1 MKNFVKFFV
10 GGLISLL
17 LVVLLSCGE
26 DAGLGSTVDTEAPKL
41 SISYPPAAAYVR
53 GEFVFAGTCSDDKG
67 VTRVEVNV
75 KNLDTGKTYDT
86 VLAKIENSLT
96 WSININKQTASGFE
110 LSDGKYMLEVTAY
123 DKSGRSSGTS
133 SRQFDIDN
141 TPPVFVITKPGV
153 NRKVYLSENSIS
165 KYGSLFS
172 IEGTIADDHSIASMD
187 VTIYDKDGNPV
198 ASEPY
203 SEKEISTTG
212 GTSVTIARF
221 IENGVDASNL
231 RYNEIYSVGDAD
243 ASGNK
248 VYSCTV
254 TVADSTKEYKNP
266 GDNGTEGGNSTS
278 VVYLYD
284 DVYDEYMSAKK
295 GAGLS
300 ANDFRSVLNGTA
312 TNESLSG
319 KGIATD
325 VTVEKVLAALK
336 NFAKDTTNIED
347 NSLSFSLNPNADP
360 TYNISGFNLNYNEAG
375 TAIAAG
381 TNKAMGEQP
390 LTVIVSQGLDNVPIV
405 PKSLKIYI
413 KKIIEA
419 DKAHITKNA
428 LNKSISDLVTK
439 VSELEIDLANAS
451 ESLDTEKQKEA
462 EAQLSVIDGW
472 NLLLDNSEDNSPS
485 EATYTL
491 SLTLPA
497 NNYIEANAYY
507 AIVVTGNDKDGIKL
521 SQTKNFGFMGTISAV
536 PPSASFLSPADNQF
550 FANSKAETLSFTG
563 TATENNAGM
572 TLRKITAILTASDES
587 TGKEVDGK
595 VEVTIEGNSDKIWG
609 NVPGLSCYYDEAE
622 KTNKWTFT
630 PALCNGYDTLKA
642 EDEGLQYA
650 YKATIKVTGT
660 GELTTETSRSI
671 KIDTKKPVVAITSVT
686 PVVSGK
692 EYFGEDSQY
701 KDYTFIN
708 STISIQGSITENNLS
723 SVTYDVRASADLN
736 ADLSDEKYSILAGLK
751 EFSEKNGEIVVNG
764 DLGRI
769 SSIEQKF
776 HTDLITNYLI
786 ASKQISKD
794 QPVKARIVLRA
805 KDLVGNVGEYNSS
818 ESNEGKDFFVYQETD
833 RPKVTLGNSE
843 LSYKVGDA
851 TKSLLVD
858 EKDENKDNINY
869 EHNLFGTTNNNK
881 LSLSFTDDDSVVE
894 YDIFIAKNGEDFAK
908 DEKGNEKP
916 NYIATPNKTSASVN
930 FVLPEE
936 EGVYKVKVVA
946 RDFIRSDTKTDAT
959 QVYGV
964 QVIGPFYIAVDSG
977 APTLNLSNPQ
987 NGGFVSRANGVDEG
1001 VKGTVTKREGTTISG
1016 FIYAANDTTKKH
1028 LIELTDVKINDKL
1041 VNGVYEWTGKISEMP
1056 ATGDNFK
1063 FEINAKDVYE
1073 QSSTIIVNLGI
1084 DEKAPTVKVT
1094 LDEDENFTKNKQ
1106 ILETNSN
1113 YSVKAG
1119 KKRYLVNGT
1128 WGDSYTDDNNAE
1140 VKGTGTKDLYY
1151 AVATTVDASGEPVW
1165 GEAQKVAGT
1174 AESTA
1179 ETSFNIYLELTNIEG
1194 SNFAYKVWGK
1204 DKAGNESKPN
1214 EADGTL
1220 VKGITV
1226 DLSVP
1231 TIEKTSGA
1239 VPQYIKKDGT
1249 LTISG
1254 QAEDSYGLKEI
1265 TAKVKLNGAYIAIGE
1280 NGYTENGCTFTPVIA
1295 EDKKSG
1301 TFTIQLVADD
1311 ENNGAWTFEIY
1322 AVDLADRKSGTLNY
1336 NTVVDTKK
1344 PVWNAD
1350 SFQVN
1355 KTAYVSGTNHTWYK
1369 ASSLP
1374 FAGAYTEAG
1383 SGIEHVDYTVI
1394 KAGETTGTTETFGTT
1409 KVTDA
1414 SGNFTGEESFSAN
1427 LGEFE
1432 RKVDA
1437 SGTVPNIVEFV
1448 AVDKA
1453 GNESEKITVQIY
1465 IDTEAPSLESHLTG
1479 SQYSNQTTPFEF
1491 TGTASDDSSGIAG
1504 VELKVYED
1512 GNPVAIPDPNDPDNR
1527 EKDAIKAIGTGA
1539 AGEND
1544 YSSWAATI
1552 PVTRLQVLASKP
1564 HSVKATVTDVAGN
1577 KTTLTIFK
1585 INVDKDKPT
1594 ISNISF
1600 TNTSEKYSVYQTEET
1615 VTGSTEKIATY
1626 YMHNNDG
1633 NKFSIYGSIMDQTS
1647 GIKKI
1652 ELLEGTVSIIPESV
1666 ASLPITNI
1674 DFAGREGSANLTL
1687 KATDNAGNVTEFPLV
1702 VVFDNTPPMGI
1713 HAIDKS
1719 NKDIFFRISDLN
1731 NWKWD
1736 GTEGEI
1742 ENWDAS
1748 LDEDIGGKYSP
1759 TSYGKN
1765 QTVRVRGNI
1774 SDKESGV
1781 DMIYYKVISAGTD
1794 EMAQADA
1801 TVDGKLVKGLVN
1813 IAKEFLENYK
1823 NDNNGYFRANK
1834 IEEKRITYTS
1844 IGEADKV
1851 YDTNGNLVVLRGTD
1865 ETKNDGTDT
1874 IFEGLVKNFG
1884 ACHGQES
1891 VNDSPKHYATVTTN
1905 YDNSFTGF
1913 KDGYNYLILV
1923 AVDNV
1928 GNASLDTVNVVYGDT
1943 TTQYN
1948 NFSLNVDTVTPEL
1961 QSKQSG
1967 QLLTNGSD
1975 DLPLNGT
1982 FTDNFAGVKTI
1993 VLDLINTS
2001 TKNTVKTFTLDSSSE
2016 SSDPDNPNKGFF
2028 TTSGTWGKTISQN
2041 DLTALDTAVYSVKA
2055 TVTDRAGNQ
2064 WPQNIFTIQKDA
2076 TPPEITNVKLTQQSS
2091 TYKIYK
2097 PNENVDEYYVNPSD
2111 GKFTIE
2117 GGATDNYGI
2126 KKIELVIPGY
2136 SGTITPVEDKG
2147 SFEFKEL
2154 DLSTLTGD
2162 EVTVT
2167 LKVTDT
2173 AGNTLATDKTI
2184 KLVFDKTSPSWNAD
2198 EFKINERAFDSGT
2211 DAKNWFKDSL
2221 LTFAG
2226 SYTEAGAGIEKV
2238 IYEITKAGGE
2248 GTLPQG
2254 SFATTALTGT
2264 DAGKE
2269 TFTSNLS
2276 GFVQKT
2282 GDTGDDYN
2290 IVKLWA
2296 VDKVGNKN
2304 STPMEFLIYIDT
2316 EAPKVTSNNSEILYT
2331 NGEGKLK
2338 KITGTVTDN
2347 AAGISSVKLS
2357 ANGKELTEDSTTNG
2371 TLSITKTDSKNWTWE
2386 AEVNGEVFKESNG
2399 KVKDGNLTISAI
2411 VVDTSGNDRSVAVAN
2426 IIVDGTN
2433 PTVTLTALTDANP
2446 DDTSGTHI
2454 NGKISLKGTISDG
2467 NVLPATAI
2475 TGIQY
2480 VAAPLDNS
2488 NKPKKFAD
2496 LIDTE
2501 KNALSWTTLTETSKG
2516 EMSELAFDGN
2526 YTFTVSGFDTTKLTD
2541 ETTYYLRAVAT
2552 DWAKNEGLSNVQ
2564 TVIVSQDSDRP
2575 MVKITNLNYSKTLE
2589 KYLLKYGTNSQV
2601 TGRITDDDSELK
2613 TDDDP
2618 NASKVIKT
2626 FIVSETEYTGTGAE
2640 PTNLLGDA
2648 TAVAK
2653 VLSSGEFTISPS
2665 NPEDGVKTFYIYI
2678 EDKGGKKYW
2687 TTYTSVPQTTTND
2700 NLQNPKIYING
2711 ARPTKKVTE
2720 NETVIDESVNS
2731 SVFSYLS
2738 DSKQP
2743 VGVEGKI
2750 VAYNDDTDK
2759 TVAKDS
2765 ENEDFSFDKTNS
2777 VMNTSL
2783 IIGGSKRKFAKF
2795 RFKGNDSSGVA
2806 GIYVQFSYTEGTTEK
2821 VIKLGGTDDSP
2832 LTKLSTATKIGD
2844 ETISGCVVDVGTDK
2858 GGEFSDSNNGNT
2870 DAVWTTDYIDV
2881 SSWPTEIITAKL
2893 CIYDKVGLSS
2903 TPSYSFKVD
2912 NTPPA
2917 ISVIEPL
2924 PNEQV
2929 TGDVTISGSASDI
2942 DSGTDTI
2949 EWVIPVNGTVSEWHS
2964 NKVNGSTA
2972 TSWKFLF
2979 DGEQANNP
2987 KLDDYDSL
2995 KYATTIEDGVYTL
3008 PIYFRAADKIGNTST
3023 LTTYKIRHDPDG
3035 DRPRLSFTYPKTS
3048 DYDKDADNKSLGYV
3062 TLGGV
3067 IRVSGNARI
3076 PKDDSETPATVEK
3089 VYFQLGQESKDQ
3101 NNNDTTFTSNTAKA
3115 YVSSLKN
3122 GTGESAP
3129 AVYTVKT
3136 LADIIGTEKYNALIA
3151 ATGDTL
3157 SGLLKNYGFAS
3168 IAEATSWWGIE
3179 ANGSASWNFTLNEQD
3194 ELNIE
3199 GETNNIKLRAC
3210 GLNSKGKFGPWTTG
3224 DDIISIRIDSAAP
3237 EISGTVNKYA
3247 SLPTTANAAS
3257 TAAQAYEAD
3266 MFLHDQW
3273 YLAVTI
3279 TDDGGLK
3286 NDNPVNVEST
3296 AGSLT
3301 DGTDY
3306 KIVRVSDNQYQA
3318 YIKLSTVSGEKSY
3331 TIKATDKDNK
3341 TSKRTFSFRID
3352 NAAPTWSNLQ
3362 NGTGK
3367 ALTERTGSNDY
3378 ERRNTISNDNYVYI
3392 IKGSSNDGAD
3402 GSGVKHVVFYYMRNA
3417 GVTKASLTNGN
3428 VVLDPM
3434 IKPTGTDYSAGNIA
3448 IGGTGGLETLT
3459 LTQPKESGSGND
3471 EYSLYAKKLSVA
3483 KNAVTTST
3491 VSGTFDDAHIR
3502 VGGLITFDKVIFR
3515 KITKKEAGK
3524 ITFEPELTSV
3534 PTADNVDVWFPIAQ
3548 VIDST
3553 KAAVNNSDNPFTF
3566 AGYSADETDGMPESF
3581 TGTTPKWDWSATIHS
3596 ENLPDGPVSLVI
3608 LVFDNAGNVTGK
3620 TFNAMVSNNAPRL
3633 ARIHLGTDLNKS
3645 DSYTDNEF
3653 ESYNILASTGNSEG
3667 EELFNLTTAGFNE
3680 YTWNSTSEKW
3690 TKATETSKRGSFKIK
3705 NKLAVIPEF
3714 VGGNGAINIVFNNA
3728 DSGDYQIDTGK
3739 KDEQD
3744 NSIYTVK
3751 DSHQISTSLPQTK
3764 GDYTG
3769 TFENKAVTAKPYWE
3783 FTTLGN
3789 DTVTNGDVSTK
3800 RMSFTFWDSTD
3811 ECTSGTDS
3819 QYAFLRV
3826 MDFIVAQNDS
3836 TPPNVVVSKFDW
3848 KQAGS
3853 GTYIDSETRNDVYKN
3868 NIFYDDSKPLGHI
3881 ELEDDWTHATG
3892 YVYTDTSGEYDGDPK
3907 VSGKIIIRGTAY
3919 DDSFLYNLSF
3929 TMTNF
3934 NLSTGANPQPQSCEI
3949 ATYDKINSKW
3959 VPATAK
3965 ITASPRYE
3973 VLSVEDEYFNQ
3984 DGHKVKWE
3992 VAIDT
3997 AYLSDV
4003 AHVDANF
4010 NVVALD
4016 YKADNAHNSSDSEAN
4031 TATAD
4036 GTTDATKHVP
4046 SYQMDVVPYITEI
4059 KNLFTEN
4066 APEVA
4071 RSAKGYYSVYD
4082 GEQITITGF
4091 NLTAPALSLNGES
4104 TTIVVNSFDK
4114 ENIVATVKSTK
4125 SVTATTGGVVVTVNE
4140 IESLNNKNLNPT
4152 FAAGASEATSGSKAM
4167 YNSLANSTNNKRL
4180 TDDAKLYVWN
4190 KGFFIANTYVTDPAM
4205 KMTANG
4211 NFYMVYDG
4219 NAGDNGAYQLKMNA
4233 NAFVGANGKK
4243 SGSTGTI
4250 KNADGSYSNFHKN
4263 AVAVDADGN
4272 FYGASTNTDR
4282 VSNTSARFKYYL
4294 WTSAQTDEYDSD
4306 YYRNYDGRKTGYSLE
4321 QVYNDETKK
4330 YDRERVA
4337 IPKMFA
4343 HKVGNNSRSYM
4354 SYFDGNHTQK
4364 PVKFRC
4370 TVTGI
4375 SNAKDGLKQDSNMPY
4390 DYSKK
4395 QYIIAQSGSDV
4406 NTSTGSA
4413 KYFHVIADSSGAKDN
4428 SGNPIF
4434 KYTGGKYTAVGATRG
4449 GVAVVAWYEL
4459 SQDRLIFSYNENPDI
4474 PVYGGAW
4481 QTNAQPID
4489 AGGQYVDLFVDSK
4502 DGIHIAYQSGASLKY
4517 AYLPTYD
4524 SKINPKN
4531 VVTVDAY
4538 GTTGTYIT
4546 INTKDET
4553 VTENN
4558 TTTTYIVPY
4567 ISYQSATY
4575 AETPRAVRIA
4585 WMPKAI
4591 AKGTGTTN
4599 TADTTGNGTAV
4610 VKAGTSGNFFTENW
4624 EVIAVPTVADT
4635 KAAIVYSGLPTS
4647 GNRWRTDANSAF
4659 SPVLGYMT
4667 SSGFESAYIQY

>member
-10 GGLISLL
+10 GSLISLL

-67 VTRVEVNV
+67 VTRVEVTV

-86 VLAKIENSLT
+86 VFAKIENSLT
-96 WSININKQTASGFE
+96 WRININKQTASGFE

-165 KYGSLFS
+165 KYGSLFA
-172 IEGTIADDHSIASMD
+172 IEGTIADDHDIASMD

-266 GDNGTEGGNSTS
+266 GDNGTECGNSTS

-300 ANDFRSVLNGTA
+300 ANDFRTVLNGTA

-536 PPSASFLSPADNQF
+536 PPSASFTSPADNQF

-595 VEVTIEGNSDKIWG
+595 VEVTIEGNSDKIWE
-609 NVPGLSCYYDEAE
+609 NVPGLSCYYDEEE

-630 PALCNGYDTLKA
+630 PALCNGYDTLMA
-642 EDEGLQYA
+642 EKEGLQYA

-660 GELTTETSRSI
+660 GELTAETSRSI
-671 KIDTKKPVVAITSVT
+671 KIDTKKPVVAITSVA

-701 KDYTFIN
+701 SDYTFIN
-708 STISIQGSITENNLS
+708 SIISIQGSITENNLS

-751 EFSEKNGEIVVNG
+751 EFSEKNGEIVVDG

-843 LSYKVGDA
+843 LSYKVGET

-858 EKDENKDNINY
+858 EKDENKGNINY

-894 YDIFIAKNGEDFAK
+894 YDIFIAKNGKDFAK
-908 DEKGNEKP
+908 DA
-916 NYIATPNKTSASVN
+916 NYTATPNKTSASVN

-946 RDFIRSDTKTDAT
+946 RDFLRSEAKTDAT

-987 NGGFVSRANGVDEG
+987 NGAFVSRNSGIDGG
-1001 VKGTVTKREGTTISG
+1001 VKGTVSKKGTKISG
-1016 FIYAANDTTKKH
+1016 FIYKLGDTTKTQ
-1028 LIELTDVKINDKL
+1028 LITVTDVTIDEENP
-1041 VNGVYEWTGKISEMP
+1041 VNEVYNWTGKITRMP
-1056 ATGDNFK
+1056 EKEQGDNFK
-1063 FEINAKDVYE
+1063 LEITSLDAYG
-1073 QSSTIIVNLGI
+1073 QSSTISANLGI
-1084 DEKAPTVKVT
+1084 DETAPVVK
-1094 LDEDENFTKNKQ
+1094 LNADEETQ
-1106 ILETNSN
+1106 ILESNPN
-1113 YSVKAG
+1113 YSVKDN
-1119 KKRYLVNGT
+1119 KKRYLVSGT
-1128 WGDSYTDDNNAE
+1128 WSD
-1140 VKGTGTKDLYY
+1140 VGTGTSELYCAY
-1151 AVATTVDASGEPVW
+1151 ANEVENNEPKWIYLNGTKEGSEDPKPV
-1165 GEAQKVAGT
+1165 EGT
-1174 AESTA
+1174 ANSTA
-1179 ETSFNIYLELTNIEG
+1179 ETSFNIYIPLTEG
-1194 SNFAYKVWGK
+1194 ASFAYKVWGK
-1204 DKAGNESKPN
+1204 DAAGNITTPSE
-1214 EADGTL
+1214 EDGTL

-1226 DLSVP
+1226 DLGTP
-1231 TIEKTSGA
+1231 TIEKTSGD
-1239 VPQYIKKDGT
+1239 VPQYVKKDGT
-1249 LTISG
+1249 LTITG
-1254 QAEDSYGLKEI
+1254 KAEDSYGLKDI
-1265 TAKVKLNGAYIAIGE
+1265 VANVKLNGEDVASKKKGDT
-1280 NGYTENGCTFTPVIA
+1280 GYTGYTFTPVIA

-1311 ENNGAWTFEIY
+1311 ENNGAWTFEIH
-1322 AVDLADRKSGTLNY
+1322 AVDLAGRESGTLNY
-1336 NTVVDTKK
+1336 NTVVDTIAPSWIESEFK
-1344 PVWNAD
+1344 
-1350 SFQVN
+1350 VN
-1355 KTAYVSGTNHTWYK
+1355 KEARLKDWYS

-1374 FAGAYTEAG
+1374 FEGAYKEEG
-1383 SGIEHVDYTVI
+1383 SGIGSVKYTI
-1394 KAGETTGTTETFGTT
+1394 TLPNGTIGTAESFGTS
-1409 KVTDA
+1409 KDA
-1414 SGNFTGEESFSAN
+1414 NDSRKEKFSTN
-1427 LGEFE
+1427 LGEFKK
-1432 RKVDA
+1432 KVED
-1437 SGTVPNIVEFV
+1437 SDNNYNTVSFV

-1453 GNESEKITVQIY
+1453 GNESEEKKINIY
-1465 IDTEAPSLESHLTG
+1465 IDTESPSLESLLTG

-1512 GNPVAIPDPNDPDNR
+1512 GNPIAIPDPNDPNN
-1527 EKDAIKAIGTGA
+1527 DAIPAIGTGA

-1552 PVTRLQVLASKP
+1552 PVTRLKGLASKP

-1585 INVDKDKPT
+1585 INVDKDFPT

-1626 YMHNNDG
+1626 YVHNNDG

-1674 DFAGREGSANLTL
+1674 DFAGRTGSANLTL

-1702 VVFDNTPPMGI
+1702 VKFDNNPPMGI

-1748 LDEDIGGKYSP
+1748 LDEDIGGKYSS
-1759 TSYGKN
+1759 TSFGKN
-1765 QTVRVRGNI
+1765 ETVRVRGNI

-1794 EMAQADA
+1794 AMAQENTTNAA
-1801 TVDGKLVKGLVN
+1801 GETVKGLVN

-1865 ETKNDGTDT
+1865 ETKKDGTGT

-1884 ACHGQES
+1884 ACHGQDT
-1891 VNDSPKHYATVTTN
+1891 VNDSPKNYATVTTN

-1913 KDGYNYLILV
+1913 KNGYNYLILV

-1928 GNASLDTVNVVYGDT
+1928 GNASLDTVNVVYGGT

-2016 SSDPDNPNKGFF
+2016 SPDANNPNSGFL
-2028 TTSGTWGKTISQN
+2028 TTSGTWGIPISQN

-2111 GKFTIE
+2111 GNFTIE

-2154 DLSTLTGD
+2154 DLSTLTGN

-2198 EFKINERAFDSGT
+2198 DFKINERAFDSGT

-2226 SYTEAGAGIEKV
+2226 SYTEEGAGIEKV

-2248 GTLPQG
+2248 GALPQG

-2264 DAGKE
+2264 NAGKE

-2338 KITGTVTDN
+2338 KVTGTVTDN
-2347 AAGISSVKLS
+2347 AAGISSIKVS
-2357 ANGKELTEDSTTNG
+2357 ANGKELTEGSNTNG

-2399 KVKDGNLTISAI
+2399 TVKDGNLTISAI
-2411 VVDTSGNDRSVAVAN
+2411 VVDDSGNDRSVAVAN

-2433 PTVTLTALTDANP
+2433 PSVTLTSPTDADS
-2446 DDTSGTHI
+2446 DDSDVTQINGTITLSGTI
-2454 NGKISLKGTISDG
+2454 NDS
-2467 NVLPATAI
+2467 NVLPDTAI
-2475 TGIQY
+2475 TGIEYSTDKTNWTPLTLYQ
-2480 VAAPLDNS
+2480 AA
-2488 NKPKKFAD
+2488 
-2496 LIDTE
+2496 DTTAGTQE
-2501 KNALSWTTLTETSKG
+2501 VKGLKLS
-2516 EMSELAFDGN
+2516 GN
-2526 YTFTVSGFDTTKLTD
+2526 YTFKAEEFDTTTLDD
-2541 ETTYYLRAVAT
+2541 ETLYYLRAVAKDT
-2552 DWAKNEGLSNVQ
+2552 AGNTGYSYPAKDSKGNDVEPV
-2564 TVIVSQDSDRP
+2564 TVKISQDSDRP
-2575 MVKITNLNYSKTLE
+2575 VFKITNITDLGEGSAPRFA
-2589 KYLLKYGTNSQV
+2589 LKYGTKSQLV
-2601 TGRITDDDSELK
+2601 ATVTDDDGIAE
-2613 TDDDP
+2613 
-2618 NASKVIKT
+2618 VV
-2626 FIVSETEYTGTGAE
+2626 VSENSYTGTETKTGTTEFNNGSAKFTPSNEMDGRKTFYVYVKDINGKKFYTTYNYTSPTGVNESADEVARKKTLGQPKIKVNDNRVTAFDGAAFSYNADSNSPTVGDIKALAYKSDETTPNGAE
-2640 PTNLLGDA
+2640 RTSDDGKTVIKDVFEQVTASYTVGGTEKRWVQFEINASDASDIAGITLEVSYDKKDGSGKQTDKYCTPGYTATGYDENGSKEAQTYKVDNVDVPGMKWTTGKISLENAKTGNVTLKITPYDKLSLVGNGNITFAVDNSGPEIKVTNPASEDEVTGTVSFVGTAIDKGGSSAIETKWLIPTKAQQAESYSDSTLVGDTWFDTGFTSKSTASAWEFDLQPTVLSTYDNSTDYAISSANGVYVIPFYILSKDSLGNCTIKRDYKFRHNPDADRPRTTISYPEVVKDDAGTITVSTLGGTIRVTGDAIIPQGDA
-2648 TAVAK
+2648 TVKAVYLQIGTA
-2653 VLSSGEFTISPS
+2653 SSDGKTVVFEGTGNTVKTKIASAVKEDGTKLYPILTL
-2665 NPEDGVKTFYIYI
+2665 DGVKTALEFDSINFASNNQPGNDWWGIPVTRTGSTWNFSINTNGELDPASDDTTHIALRAIAINTGAKMGAWTDTVLVDIDANAPRQTATLRQYSGGINATNVGSNI
-2678 EDKGGKKYW
+2678 EATTADVAKKYDSGM
-2687 TTYTSVPQTTTND
+2687 YLKGD
-2700 NLQNPKIYING
+2700 NWYL
-2711 ARPTKKVTE
+2711 
-2720 NETVIDESVNS
+2720 TVQLDDES
-2731 SVFSYLS
+2731 
-2738 DSKQP
+2738 
-2743 VGVEGKI
+2743 
-2750 VAYNDDTDK
+2750 
-2759 TVAKDS
+2759 
-2765 ENEDFSFDKTNS
+2765 
-2777 VMNTSL
+2777 
-2783 IIGGSKRKFAKF
+2783 
-2795 RFKGNDSSGVA
+2795 
-2806 GIYVQFSYTEGTTEK
+2806 
-2821 VIKLGGTDDSP
+2821 
-2832 LTKLSTATKIGD
+2832 
-2844 ETISGCVVDVGTDK
+2844 
-2858 GGEFSDSNNGNT
+2858 
-2870 DAVWTTDYIDV
+2870 
-2881 SSWPTEIITAKL
+2881 EIHT
-2893 CIYDKVGLSS
+2893 
-2903 TPSYSFKVD
+2903 
-2912 NTPPA
+2912 
-2917 ISVIEPL
+2917 
-2924 PNEQV
+2924 
-2929 TGDVTISGSASDI
+2929 
-2942 DSGTDTI
+2942 
-2949 EWVIPVNGTVSEWHS
+2949 
-2964 NKVNGSTA
+2964 
-2972 TSWKFLF
+2972 
-2979 DGEQANNP
+2979 
-2987 KLDDYDSL
+2987 
-2995 KYATTIEDGVYTL
+2995 
-3008 PIYFRAADKIGNTST
+3008 
-3023 LTTYKIRHDPDG
+3023 
-3035 DRPRLSFTYPKTS
+3035 
-3048 DYDKDADNKSLGYV
+3048 
-3062 TLGGV
+3062 
-3067 IRVSGNARI
+3067 
-3076 PKDDSETPATVEK
+3076 
-3089 VYFQLGQESKDQ
+3089 
-3101 NNNDTTFTSNTAKA
+3101 
-3115 YVSSLKN
+3115 
-3122 GTGESAP
+3122 
-3129 AVYTVKT
+3129 YTVKKGNSE
-3136 LADIIGTEKYNALIA
+3136 LAKTDY
-3151 ATGDTL
+3151 
-3157 SGLLKNYGFAS
+3157 FAS
-3168 IAEATSWWGIE
+3168 TCQSVTVGTNTSAKRQYLFIPVDLSKDSVE
-3179 ANGSASWNFTLNEQD
+3179 YTVSVTDTETNGHTID
-3194 ELNIE
+3194 MTYKLNIDN
-3199 GETNNIKLRAC
+3199 T
-3210 GLNSKGKFGPWTTG
+3210 
-3224 DDIISIRIDSAAP
+3224 AP
-3237 EISGTVNKYA
+3237 EIQKLYHG
-3247 SLPTTANAAS
+3247 S
-3257 TAAQAYEAD
+3257 TSD
-3266 MFLHDQW
+3266 S
-3273 YLAVTI
+3273 
-3279 TDDGGLK
+3279 TDL
-3286 NDNPVNVEST
+3286 
-3296 AGSLT
+3296 L
-3301 DGTDY
+3301 
-3306 KIVRVSDNQYQA
+3306 SD
-3318 YIKLSTVSGEKSY
+3318 
-3331 TIKATDKDNK
+3331 
-3341 TSKRTFSFRID
+3341 
-3352 NAAPTWSNLQ
+3352 
-3362 NGTGK
+3362 
-3367 ALTERTGSNDY
+3367 DY
-3378 ERRNTISNDNYVYI
+3378 EIKDSDYI
-3392 IKGSSNDGAD
+3392 FQMGGKIKEE
-3402 GSGVKHVVFYYMRNA
+3402 GSGFDRVVFYYIRE
-3417 GVTKASLTNGN
+3417 GKAILNPLIPASSTNGTADSKVSLSDSDDIKQGETTYKLWGTN
-3428 VVLDPM
+3428 V
-3434 IKPTGTDYSAGNIA
+3434 TGTIKADGFTFVAS
-3448 IGGTGGLETLT
+3448 
-3459 LTQPKESGSGND
+3459 S
-3471 EYSLYAKKLSVA
+3471 SLD
-3483 KNAVTTST
+3483 N
-3491 VSGTFDDAHIR
+3491 AHIR
-3502 VGGLITFDKVIFR
+3502 IGGLIKLAGIYR
-3515 KITKKEAGK
+3515 KITKVAG
-3524 ITFEPELTSV
+3524 TTVEFDTSTGV
-3534 PTADNVDVWFPIAQ
+3534 SADVSGQTAFFPYAQ
-3548 VIDST
+3548 VVDNT
-3553 KAAVNNSDNPFTF
+3553 NLEKLKTTAGYAANPFSFSNNSDD
-3566 AGYSADETDGMPESF
+3566 GDEMPEEV
-3581 TGTTPKWDWSATIHS
+3581 TGSKGIGYTWNATIHS
-3596 ENLPDGPVSLVI
+3596 TNIPDGPAKLVV
-3608 LVFDNAGNVTGK
+3608 LAFDKAGNVTGTQYNVK
-3620 TFNAMVSNNAPRL
+3620 VVNSAPRL
-3633 ARIHLGTDLNKS
+3633 AKVFLGTDLNSNGVWTADEFVGYNLYNANK
-3645 DSYTDNEF
+3645 DVGIGTTEVKEKQIIATASY
-3653 ESYNILASTGNSEG
+3653 ESKTPFSV
-3667 EELFNLTTAGFNE
+3667 
-3680 YTWNSTSEKW
+3680 KD
-3690 TKATETSKRGSFKIK
+3690 
-3705 NKLAVIPEF
+3705 KLAVVPEF
-3714 VGGNGAINIVFNNA
+3714 VGGNGEIIMV
-3728 DSGDYQIDTGK
+3728 YK
-3739 KDEQD
+3739 KDAELDTKTVDTETVEIPKIVQKNDGILGSKNSGVATLIQNATGLAKVGKVTYNGKSDVATKLAGFTLTSNDVAGLGATDTLTTD
-3744 NSIYTVK
+3744 N
-3751 DSHQISTSLPQTK
+3751 
-3764 GDYTG
+3764 
-3769 TFENKAVTAKPYWE
+3769 
-3783 FTTLGN
+3783 GN
-3789 DTVTNGDVSTK
+3789 IASVPV
-3800 RMSFTFWDSTD
+3800 SFTFWDST
-3811 ECTSGTDS
+3811 EETTPGETS
-3819 QYAFLRV
+3819 
-3826 MDFIVAQNDS
+3826 QNCVLHISDLNFALKDNV
-3836 TPPNVVVSKFDW
+3836 PPEAKIIPFHWTSASDNSLYENS
-3848 KQAGS
+3848 A
-3853 GTYIDSETRNDVYKN
+3853 KN
-3868 NIFYDDSKPLGHI
+3868 GHI
-3881 ELEDDWTHATG
+3881 ELEKDWEKAPG
-3892 YVYTDTSGEYDGDPK
+3892 YDSTKDEFDKDPK
-3907 VSGKIIIRGTAY
+3907 VSGKIVLTGTAY
-3919 DDSFLYNLSF
+3919 DNKMLKEIKVKMDGFKFATAAQADSDNPAAGEYVTVAEYKEGSDANKTYSWSANNNSHKGSLTDYGWEFFVDTDDLGQSGHTVSWKLYLDTENATAFADVAKTDCAFIVQAVDASG
-3929 TMTNF
+3929 
-3934 NLSTGANPQPQSCEI
+3934 STGTEKSDDTGTTN
-3949 ATYDKINSKW
+3949 
-3959 VPATAK
+3959 
-3965 ITASPRYE
+3965 
-3973 VLSVEDEYFNQ
+3973 
-3984 DGHKVKWE
+3984 
-3992 VAIDT
+3992 T
-3997 AYLSDV
+3997 AYTYEAGVLKDR
-4003 AHVDANF
+4003 DAN
-4010 NVVALD
+4010 
-4016 YKADNAHNSSDSEAN
+4016 Y
-4031 TATAD
+4031 T
-4036 GTTDATKHVP
+4036 
-4046 SYQMDVVPYITEI
+4046 SYYRMDVVPYITGIET
-4059 KNLFTEN
+4059 LLARN
-4066 APEVA
+4066 AGTEVA
-4071 RSAKGYYSVYD
+4071 RSAKGYYSVYA
-4082 GEQITITGF
+4082 GETITISGF
-4091 NLTAPALSLNGES
+4091 NLKKGKTAPVLYIGDSNTALTTSAANSSKTNVIAKVESAAVSGEVKIS
-4104 TTIVVNSFDK
+4104 VSSVV
-4114 ENIVATVKSTK
+4114 
-4125 SVTATTGGVVVTVNE
+4125 
-4140 IESLNNKNLNPT
+4140 SLNNQNASPIFT
-4152 FAAGASEATSGSKAM
+4152 AGATDADSNSSAM
-4167 YNSLANSTNNKRL
+4167 YNSMANTTNNKRL
-4180 TDDAKLYVWN
+4180 TDDVKLYVWEN
-4190 KGFFIANTYVTDPAM
+4190 GFFKQDVRINAPTM
-4205 KMTANG
+4205 KMDS
-4211 NFYMVYDG
+4211 DG
-4219 NAGDNGAYQLKMNA
+4219 NYYMIYDNNTREFDGTEVYGFQL
-4233 NAFVGANGKK
+4233 VL
-4243 SGSTGTI
+4243 T
-4250 KNADGSYSNFHKN
+4250 KNETKGGYIDGSYNKFHN
-4263 AVAVDADGN
+4263 TAIAIYNGN
-4272 FYGASTNTDR
+4272 PYGAATNTDR
-4282 VSNTSARFKYYL
+4282 VNNNSARFKYYT
-4294 WTSAQTDEYDSD
+4294 WAGRSANSYDRGA
-4306 YYRNYDGRKTGYSLE
+4306 YQKTETGYSLE
-4321 QVYNDETKK
+4321 MAYNAGTQR
-4330 YDRERVA
+4330 YDINRVPT
-4337 IPKMFA
+4337 PKMVA
-4343 HKVGNNSRSYM
+4343 DSNGNMYM
-4354 SYFDGNHTQK
+4354 SYFDANHSK
-4364 PVKFRC
+4364 NPVKFRY
-4370 TVTGI
+4370 G
-4375 SNAKDGLKQDSNMPY
+4375 NGLKQNADATYMLESDNRLNY
-4390 DYSKK
+4390 QYS
-4395 QYIIAQSGSDV
+4395 
-4406 NTSTGSA
+4406 STAPS
-4413 KYFHVIADSSGAKDN
+4413 FHVVADDSMTYK
-4428 SGNPIF
+4428 
-4434 KYTGGKYTAVGATRG
+4434 GGKYSAVGVTSG
-4449 GVAVVAWYEL
+4449 GVAVIAWYDA
-4459 SQDRLIFSYNENPDI
+4459 SARRLVYSYNTAPNT
-4474 PVYGGAW
+4474 PVYGEAW
-4481 QTNAQPID
+4481 QSNAQVID
-4489 AGGQYVDLFVDSK
+4489 DSYAGQYVDLFVDSN
-4502 DGIHIAYQSGASLKY
+4502 DGIHIAYYVNSSGDLKY
-4517 AYLPTYD
+4517 AYLPSYD
-4524 SKINPKN
+4524 FELTDENRAN
-4531 VVTVDAY
+4531 HVVTVDAY
-4538 GTTGTYIT
+4538 LSAGTNIT
-4546 INTKDET
+4546 INTKEET
-4553 VTENN
+4553 VGS
-4558 TTTTYIVPY
+4558 TTYIVPY
-4567 ISYQSATY
+4567 IAYQNASFIQT
-4575 AETPRAVRIA
+4575 TSPIRVA
-4585 WMPKAI
+4585 WLPKAI
-4591 AKGTGTTN
+4591 EKGEKG
-4599 TADTTGNGTAV
+4599 ADQTVPAGAV
-4610 VKAGTSGNFFTENW
+4610 GNFFTEGW
-4624 EVIAVPTVADT
+4624 EVVAVPTTNIPTESMVCSGVPT
-4635 KAAIVYSGLPTS
+4635 GKAGGI
-4647 GNRWRTDANSAF
+4647 GNGK
-4659 SPVLGYMT
+4659 SPVLAFMSDAGY
-4667 SSGFESAYIQY
+4667 ESAYIKY